1 MGQEEVK
8 NILKKTKD
16 WLLSR
21 EIAEMAKLSLS
32 SVQSNLQRMIKWGEI
47 EVRKAREVINDD
59 SRVSR
64 NHPGYAYR
72 LREIEMMEEREKPL
86 KTNLNLRSNVINP
99 KNYGKLTILKQNKG
113 FFKGLRR

>member
-8 NILKKTKD
+8 NILKKTKG

-21 EIAEMAKLSLS
+21 EIAGMAKLSLS

-47 EVRKAREVINDD
+47 EVRKAREVISDD

-72 LREIEMMEEREKPL
+72 LKEIEMMEEREKP
-86 KTNLNLRSNVINP
+86 KSNARNVLNP
-99 KNYGKLTILKQNKG
+99 DNYGKLTILKQNKG
-113 FFKGLRR
+113 VVRGLRDRT